1 MSVKGYDTNV
11 QLTQTKINV
20 LKADT
25 NWHSLADMMDRWP
38 IRRKGVQTVRQ
49 NKKKSIFYSVS
60 ALLLVL
66 ILSTGIACAPAV
78 PEPAPDSTQYE
89 EYRSLAMSILSGE
102 KLDRLSFD
110 PAGDQLYFGFEGDH
124 FCSYTDAKF
133 DDDDYERGYF
143 SDSDPVE
150 TYPRSLGE
158 EAQRAIA
165 RERNAAFPDY
175 GLDPG
180 FKARMYGYAGEGWVV
195 LSNGDDLMHDEA
207 VTCVFLRGLDGSWHE
222 IGNNNSVFPRAL
234 TGACMLSDREGYL
247 CFGDRYFDP
256 DGGAARK
263 LHIFHTNDGGEN
275 WADVGLELPEEYG
288 EPNTLIPCSP
298 VFDGEHGVILVT
310 AYFNDRDELRGWF
323 ETTDGGANWTFVDPL
338 M

>member
-1 MSVKGYDTNV
+1 M
-11 QLTQTKINV
+11 
-20 LKADT
+20 
-25 NWHSLADMMDRWP
+25 
-38 IRRKGVQTVRQ
+38 RQ

-175 GLDPG
+175 GFDPE

-234 TGACMLSDREGYL
+234 KGACMLSDREGYL

-263 LHIFHTNDGGEN
+263 LHIFIRMTAAKIGQMLASNFRRNMANQTLSSPARRFSMGNTGSFSSPHILMTEMSSADG
-275 WADVGLELPEEYG
+275 
-288 EPNTLIPCSP
+288 SKQR
-298 VFDGEHGVILVT
+298 T
-310 AYFNDRDELRGWF
+310 AAQIG
-323 ETTDGGANWTFVDPL
+323 PL
-338 M
+338 